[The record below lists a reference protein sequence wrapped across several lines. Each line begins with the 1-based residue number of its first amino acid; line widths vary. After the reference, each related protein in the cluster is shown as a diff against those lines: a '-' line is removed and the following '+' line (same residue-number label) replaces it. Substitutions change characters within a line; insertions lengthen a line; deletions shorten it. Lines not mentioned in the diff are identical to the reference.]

1 MNRRSLVKISPVL
14 CAIVLMQT
22 FTLIPALAQPLV
34 LLHSFGHFKHA
45 RCISRDPAGFLYVS
59 DDAAH
64 VVKKFSPTGDE
75 VKSIGGLGW
84 GENQFDNPS
93 GIDARFGIEVYVA
106 DYGNHRIQR
115 FDKTL
120 SFIGSLFMRENADP
134 NLRFGYP
141 IDLVISRLGEL
152 YFIDSENNRIM
163 KMNSFSTVDRIF
175 GTVESGTGQLA
186 SPRGIALGEDEKV
199 YVLENSRI
207 VVFDTFGNYLYDIGK
222 EIFNAAKGFCIAGDT
237 IYLVTEDSLFLWRID
252 KTLIGKI
259 SAKEFL
265 GITEM
270 EKFEDISVGDQKIF
284 LLTTNEVHVFQIP
297 S

>member
-1 MNRRSLVKISPVL
+1 MNRRRLVDISLVL
-14 CAIVLMQT
+14 CAFVLMQT
-22 FTLIPALAQPLV
+22 SGSIPARAQQFV

-45 RCISRDPAGFLYVS
+45 RCISRDPTGFLYVS

-64 VVKKFSPTGDE
+64 TVKKFSSNGDE

-84 GENQFDNPS
+84 GENQFDNPA

-120 SFIGSLFMRENADP
+120 SFIGSLFTRENTDP
-134 NLRFGYP
+134 KLRFGYP

-152 YFIDSENNRIM
+152 YFIDSENSRII

-175 GTVESGTGQLA
+175 GTVESGAGQLA
-186 SPRGIALGEDEKV
+186 SPRSIALGEDEKV

-207 VVFDTFGNYLYDIGK
+207 AVFDTFGNYLYDIGK
-222 EIFNAAKGFCIAGDT
+222 DIINAAKGFCIAGDT
-237 IYLVTEDSLFLWRID
+237 IYLVSEDSLFLWRLD

-259 SAKEFL
+259 TAKEFL

-270 EKFEDISVGDQKIF
+270 GKFEDISVGDQKIF